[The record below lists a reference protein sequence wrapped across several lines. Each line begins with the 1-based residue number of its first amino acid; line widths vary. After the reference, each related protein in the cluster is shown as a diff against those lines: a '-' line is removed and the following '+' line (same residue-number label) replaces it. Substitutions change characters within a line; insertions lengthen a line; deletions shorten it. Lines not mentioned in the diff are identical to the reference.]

1 MDIKIWYS
9 QYLKQW
15 RWTLL
20 DIVTRQQES
29 GQRYE
34 LREALDDIGNTIEHM
49 IKSHQYE
56 GQQD

>member
-49 IKSHQYE
+49 IKSQQYE